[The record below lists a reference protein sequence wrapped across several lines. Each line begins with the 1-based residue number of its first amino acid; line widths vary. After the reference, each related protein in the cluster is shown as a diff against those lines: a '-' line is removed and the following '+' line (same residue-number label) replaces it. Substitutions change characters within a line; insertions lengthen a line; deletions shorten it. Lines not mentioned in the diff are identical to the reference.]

1 MGVNDLRIAL
11 DSVWVMVA
19 ACLVFF
25 MQAGF
30 AMVEAGFTRSKNT
43 GNIVMKNL
51 MDFAVSSVIY
61 WLFGFALMY
70 GAGNSFIGWKGLAL
84 TDSFAHLGLALPL
97 PLFLFFQTVF
107 AGTAATIVS
116 GAMAERTKFTSYLI
130 YSAVISALIYPVVGH
145 WTWGGGWLSKLGFID
160 FAGSTVVHSV
170 GGWAS
175 LAGVMVL
182 GPRIG
187 KYETDGSPRIMH
199 GHNMLAAALG
209 VFILWFGWFGF
220 NPGSTL
226 AADGKTIGH
235 VAITT
240 NLAAATGALGAM
252 FFCLFLT
259 GKFDVG
265 MTLNGVLAGLV
276 AITAGTAAVSPPAAA
291 VIGLLAGI
299 IVVLAVNFF
308 EKVRLD
314 DAVGAISVHGVC
326 GAFGTLA
333 VGLFAEEGGLLYG
346 GGWWLLG
353 VQSLGILAAFL
364 WSFPLAYLLFRV
376 LKATIGLRVSAQ
388 EELEGLDLSE
398 HGHSAYP
405 EQFDYAKFL
414 AWLKQNEQQ
423 ENAS

>member
-1 MGVNDLRIAL
+1 VTTGELKIAL
-11 DSVWVMVA
+11 DSIWVMIA

-43 GNIVMKNL
+43 GNIVMKNV
-51 MDFAVSSVIY
+51 MDFCVSSVIY
-61 WLFGFALMY
+61 WLIGFALMY
-70 GAGNSFIGWKGLAL
+70 GAGNALVGWTGFAL
-84 TDSFAHLGLALPL
+84 TDSFFHLGLELPL

-130 YSAVISALIYPVVGH
+130 YSVVISALIYPVVGH
-145 WTWGGGWLSKLGFID
+145 WAWGGGWLSELGFID

-187 KYETDGSPRIMH
+187 KYESDGTPRIMH
-199 GHNMLAAALG
+199 GHNMLVAALG
-209 VFILWFGWFGF
+209 VFILWLGWFGF

-226 AADGKTIGH
+226 EADGQAIGH

-240 NLAAATGALGAM
+240 NLAAATGAVGAM
-252 FFCLFLT
+252 TFSYALS

-276 AITAGTAAVSPPAAA
+276 GITAGTAAVSPFSAAI
-291 VIGLLAGI
+291 IGLLAGVL
-299 IVVLAVNFF
+299 VVLSVNFF
-308 EKVRLD
+308 EKAHID

-333 VGLFAEEGGLLYG
+333 VGLFAEEGGLLTG
-346 GGWWLLG
+346 GGWRLLG
-353 VQSLGILAAFL
+353 IQALGVAAVFL
-364 WSFPLAYLLFRV
+364 WSFPLAYALFKT
-376 LKATIGLRVSAQ
+376 LKATIGLRVSQQ

-405 EQFDYAKFL
+405 EQFDYSRFL
-414 AWLKQNEQQ
+414 SWLKKNEQLQNEL
-423 ENAS
+423 